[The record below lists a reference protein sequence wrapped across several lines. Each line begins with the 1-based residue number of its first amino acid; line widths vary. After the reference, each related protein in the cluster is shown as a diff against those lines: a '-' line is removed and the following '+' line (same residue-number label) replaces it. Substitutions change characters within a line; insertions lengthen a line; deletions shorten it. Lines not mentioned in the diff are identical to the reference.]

1 LKREGWA
8 KTMSELLLSF
18 SGRLNRKPYWL
29 INLILVA
36 TVFVILVLVAM
47 LGGSAA
53 LAEFSAFGAALL
65 SFVVALFPA
74 WIVLATGV
82 KRLHDRNKSA
92 WWLLL
97 FYLLPGVLQGIG
109 ETAGDLGIVLM
120 IAGIAISIWALVEVG
135 FLRGTVGPNRYGPD
149 PLEART

>member
-1 LKREGWA
+1 
-8 KTMSELLLSF
+8 MSMSQLLLSF

-36 TVFVILVLVAM
+36 TVFVILVLLAM

-53 LAEFSAFGAALL
+53 LAEFSAFGAGLL

-74 WIVLATGV
+74 WIALATGV

-97 FYLLPGVLQGIG
+97 FYVLPGVLQGIG
-109 ETAGDLGIVLM
+109 ENAGDLGIVLM
-120 IAGIAISIWALVEVG
+120 IAGTVISIWALVELG
-135 FLRGTVGPNRYGPD
+135 FLPGTVGPN
-149 PLEART
+149 PLRPGSARSPHLTAPR